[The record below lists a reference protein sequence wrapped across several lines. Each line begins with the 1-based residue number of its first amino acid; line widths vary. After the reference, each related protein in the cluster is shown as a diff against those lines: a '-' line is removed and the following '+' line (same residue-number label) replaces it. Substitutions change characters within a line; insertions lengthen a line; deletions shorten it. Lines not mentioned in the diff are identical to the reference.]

1 MISLFFDG
9 VTAVVKTL
17 DRLLTAVD
25 GRRPGGPPPVDD
37 ATPAGADPRLG
48 AGGHP
53 IRSTSELLTHAHD
66 VIVDI
71 FDLDK
76 NGGYGPCFMLVRDL
90 ADRAAQ
96 LQAEGD

>member
-1 MISLFFDG
+1 MITLFFDG
-9 VTAVVKTL
+9 LTAAVKTL

-53 IRSTSELLTHAHD
+53 IRSTSELLFNAVTELDFAYPGPQHA
-66 VIVDI
+66 VIVH
-71 FDLDK
+71 FK
-76 NGGYGPCFMLVRDL
+76 YELV
-90 ADRAAQ
+90 DRAAQ

>member
-9 VTAVVKTL
+9 AIAVVKTL

-37 ATPAGADPRLG
+37 ATLAGADPRLG

-53 IRSTSELLTHAHD
+53 IRSTSELLFNAVSELDYAYPGNKHA
-66 VIVDI
+66 VIVH
-71 FDLDK
+71 LQH
-76 NGGYGPCFMLVRDL
+76 DL
-90 ADRAAQ
+90 ADRAASF
-96 LQAEGD
+96 AAVGD